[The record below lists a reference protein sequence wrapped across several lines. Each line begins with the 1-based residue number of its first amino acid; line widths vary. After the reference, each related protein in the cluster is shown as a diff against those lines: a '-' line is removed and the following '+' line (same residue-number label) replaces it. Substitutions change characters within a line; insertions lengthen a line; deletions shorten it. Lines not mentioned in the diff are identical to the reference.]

1 MSAEFVWH
9 EKVVTD
15 RETGEPKVISK
26 KETVWHMPDGLPDEI
41 PPAESL
47 DMDASLRLI
56 GVMLNG
62 EYEALRSYYYDRRRR
77 VWRHAKFYRDA
88 EAARGR
94 VERSIRRLENFF
106 LHDKLC
112 MMIDGRM
119 VIEKCRAEVY
129 GKEWRKHPDFTEEQ
143 NEERS

>member
-1 MSAEFVWH
+1 MSVEVVWR

-15 RETGEPKVISK
+15 RETGEPKVIKK

-47 DMDASLRLI
+47 DMDACLRLV

-62 EYEALRSYYYDRRRR
+62 EYEALRSYYYDRRRK
-77 VWRHAKFYRDA
+77 VWRREKWVRSMDA
-88 EAARGR
+88 QKARI
-94 VERSIRRLENFF
+94 ERSIKRLEHFF
-106 LHDKLC
+106 LHDALC

-129 GKEWRKHPDFTEEQ
+129 GKEWRKHPDFKEGQ

>member
-1 MSAEFVWH
+1 MSVEVVWH
-9 EKVVTD
+9 KRLVTD
-15 RETGEPKVISK
+15 LKTGETKVIKK
-26 KETVWHMPDGLPDEI
+26 KETIWHMPDGLPDEI

-47 DMDASLRLI
+47 DMDACLRLV
-56 GVMLNG
+56 GVMLNS
-62 EYEALRSYYYDRRRR
+62 EYETLRAYYYDRRRK
-77 VWRHAKFYRDA
+77 VWRRAKFYRDA

-94 VERSIRRLENFF
+94 AERSIRRLENFF

-129 GKEWRKHPDFTEEQ
+129 GKEWRKHPDFKEEQ